1 MRQPGG
7 ETNRKEY
14 LQGIGMTVNL
24 LITNDDG
31 IYAEGIQLLSKVLF
45 ESGRYSLTI
54 VAPDHERSAVGHA
67 ITMHRPLRV
76 EQAHF
81 LHNPAL
87 TGWAVNGTPSDCVK
101 LAVEALL
108 EKKPALIISGV
119 NRGSNLGTDVL
130 YSGTVSAAVE
140 GIILG
145 IPSVAVSLTGS
156 GKSDDFI
163 FAAAFI
169 RDLIPHLLV
178 EGLPAGTL
186 LNINVPPCGGKI
198 RGVKVTRL
206 GTRRYRNSFDRRT
219 DPRGMIYYWL
229 AGELVEGDE
238 EENSDVLAVRDGY
251 ISITPVHFNLT
262 NDAIIPELTRMV
274 ACVEHSLL

>member
-1 MRQPGG
+1 MP
-7 ETNRKEY
+7 
-14 LQGIGMTVNL
+14 VNL

-31 IYAEGIQLLSKVLF
+31 IYAEGIQLLSQVLF
-45 ESGRYSLTI
+45 ESGRYSLT
-54 VAPDHERSAVGHA
+54 VGAPDHERSAVGHA

-108 EKKPALIISGV
+108 EERPVLIISGI

-145 IPSVAVSLTGS
+145 IPSVAVSLTGR
-156 GKSDDFI
+156 GKSEDFI
-163 FAAAFI
+163 FAAEFV
-169 RDLIPHLLV
+169 RDLIPHLV
-178 EGLPAGTL
+178 TEKLPGGTL
-186 LNINVPPCGGKI
+186 LNINVPPGGGMIKEA
-198 RGVKVTRL
+198 RVTRL

-219 DPRGMIYYWL
+219 DPRGLIYYWL
-229 AGELVEGDE
+229 AGDLIEGEE
-238 EENSDVLAVRDGY
+238 EENSDVRAVCDGY
-251 ISITPVHFNLT
+251 ISITPVHLDLT
-262 NDAIIPELTRMV
+262 NDAFIPELEKMVTR
-274 ACVEHSLL
+274 VEMSDR

>member
-1 MRQPGG
+1 MPV
-7 ETNRKEY
+7 K
-14 LQGIGMTVNL
+14 L

-45 ESGRYSLTI
+45 ESGRYRLKI

-76 EQAHF
+76 EQARF
-81 LHNPAL
+81 LHNPEL
-87 TGWAVNGTPSDCVK
+87 TGWSVNGTPSDCVK

-108 EKKPALIISGV
+108 DERPDLIISGI

-145 IPSVAVSLTGS
+145 LPAVAVSLTEGDES
-156 GKSDDFI
+156 QDFI
-163 FAAAFI
+163 YAAEFI
-169 RDLIPHLLV
+169 CDLIPQLIA
-178 EGLPAGTL
+178 EGLPEGTM
-186 LNINVPPCGGKI
+186 LNINVPPGSSAIKGA
-198 RGVKVTRL
+198 RATRL
-206 GTRRYRNSFDRRT
+206 GTRRYRNSFDRRI

-229 AGELVEGDE
+229 AGELIEGEE
-238 EENSDVLAVRDGY
+238 EENSDVQAIRDGY

-262 NDAIIPELTRMV
+262 NEAIIPDLQKMLSRIKKG
-274 ACVEHSLL
+274 